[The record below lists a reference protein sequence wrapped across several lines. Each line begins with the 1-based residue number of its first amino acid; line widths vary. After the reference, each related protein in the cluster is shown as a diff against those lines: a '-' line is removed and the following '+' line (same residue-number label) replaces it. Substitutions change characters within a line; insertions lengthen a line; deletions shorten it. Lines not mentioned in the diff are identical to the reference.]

1 MRRKATLF
9 GAGVMAAGSLFVA
22 APAQAAAPVCAGTQN
37 TIVLCVDPVGRTWY
51 EDCVY
56 LGSSWCVVVTVPG
69 PTIQCGG
76 DIGERLCVAD
86 DQG

>member
-22 APAQAAAPVCAGTQN
+22 APAQAAVPVCAGTQR
-37 TIVLCVDPVGRTWY
+37 TIILCVDPVGRTLY
-51 EDCVY
+51 EDCIY
-56 LGSSWCVVVTVPG
+56 TGSPPCTPVSVPG

-76 DIGERLCVAD
+76 DIGMYICTA
-86 DQG
+86 GY